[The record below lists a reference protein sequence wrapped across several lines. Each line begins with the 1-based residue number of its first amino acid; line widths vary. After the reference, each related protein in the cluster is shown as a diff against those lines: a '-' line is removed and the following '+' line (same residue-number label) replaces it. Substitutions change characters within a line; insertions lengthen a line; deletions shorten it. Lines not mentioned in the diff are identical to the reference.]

1 MIYPS
6 ADKIEANIES
16 KYELV
21 ILAAK
26 RCRQIREGSRPR
38 VETDS
43 ENPLT
48 IALEEIAAGVIK
60 GREDKS
66 SLAGQEAEADRQ
78 AVVGASLHVLPRPLV
93 PTWKRCWSNLKK
105 SSMMSSPKK
114 KKKTSLSQPT
124 KTKSKSALFDR
135 SVYVPDGPAAS
146 GAFDCSN
153 IRGTLKHDYGR

>member
-66 SLAGQEAEADRQ
+66 SLAGQDLERVDVMFNFWISDEKGLWYWMAQ
-78 AVVGASLHVLPRPLV
+78 ILV
-93 PTWKRCWSNLKK
+93 
-105 SSMMSSPKK
+105 
-114 KKKTSLSQPT
+114 
-124 KTKSKSALFDR
+124 
-135 SVYVPDGPAAS
+135 
-146 GAFDCSN
+146 
-153 IRGTLKHDYGR
+153 

>member
-26 RCRQIREGSRPR
+26 RCRQIREGSHPR

-66 SLAGQEAEADRQ
+66 SLAGQEAEADRK
-78 AVVGASLHVLPRPLV
+78 AVVGARELDVEVDEFLPDAELARAAAALGADMEAMLV
-93 PTWKRCWSNLKK
+93 ESEEELDDADNEEEEEEPVAT
-105 SSMMSSPKK
+105 
-114 KKKTSLSQPT
+114 
-124 KTKSKSALFDR
+124 DE
-135 SVYVPDGPAAS
+135 DEE
-146 GAFDCSN
+146 
-153 IRGTLKHDYGR
+153 

>member
-6 ADKIEANIES
+6 ADKIEANVES

-26 RCRQIREGSRPR
+26 RCRQIREGSRAR

-78 AVVGASLHVLPRPLV
+78 AVVGARELDVEVDEFLPDAELARAAAALGADALYAPQ
-93 PTWKRCWSNLKK
+93 
-105 SSMMSSPKK
+105 SSQTAWRLLP
-114 KKKTSLSQPT
+114 QPT
-124 KTKSKSALFDR
+124 NLAAYR
-135 SVYVPDGPAAS
+135 S
-146 GAFDCSN
+146 FLC
-153 IRGTLKHDYGR
+153 GRSRL

>member
-43 ENPLT
+43 EQDT
-48 IALEEIAAGVIK
+48 C
-60 GREDKS
+60 R
-66 SLAGQEAEADRQ
+66 
-78 AVVGASLHVLPRPLV
+78 
-93 PTWKRCWSNLKK
+93 
-105 SSMMSSPKK
+105 
-114 KKKTSLSQPT
+114 
-124 KTKSKSALFDR
+124 
-135 SVYVPDGPAAS
+135 
-146 GAFDCSN
+146 N
-153 IRGTLKHDYGR
+153 IL

>member
-60 GREDKS
+60 GREDKA

-78 AVVGASLHVLPRPLV
+78 AVVGARELDVEVDEFLPDAELARAAAALGADMEAMLV
-93 PTWKRCWSNLKK
+93 ESEEELDDVEPEEEEDEPVAT
-105 SSMMSSPKK
+105 
-114 KKKTSLSQPT
+114 
-124 KTKSKSALFDR
+124 DE
-135 SVYVPDGPAAS
+135 DEE
-146 GAFDCSN
+146 
-153 IRGTLKHDYGR
+153 

>member
-78 AVVGASLHVLPRPLV
+78 ANEAAKHVETGSENRRGRESEERTGSDADGEAAAPSRCGAIAARAHEAQEVGAIV
-93 PTWKRCWSNLKK
+93 
-105 SSMMSSPKK
+105 
-114 KKKTSLSQPT
+114 
-124 KTKSKSALFDR
+124 
-135 SVYVPDGPAAS
+135 GPWV
-146 GAFDCSN
+146 GANFQS
-153 IRGTLKHDYGR
+153 RFEEPVGRQHF

>member
-26 RCRQIREGSRPR
+26 RCRQIREGSHPR

-78 AVVGASLHVLPRPLV
+78 AVVGARELDVEVDEFLPDAELARAAAALGADMEAMLV
-93 PTWKRCWSNLKK
+93 ESEEELDDADNEEEEEEPVAT
-105 SSMMSSPKK
+105 
-114 KKKTSLSQPT
+114 
-124 KTKSKSALFDR
+124 DE
-135 SVYVPDGPAAS
+135 DEE
-146 GAFDCSN
+146 
-153 IRGTLKHDYGR
+153 

>member
-26 RCRQIREGSRPR
+26 RCRQIREGSRAR

-48 IALEEIAAGVIK
+48 LALEEIAAGVIK

-78 AVVGASLHVLPRPLV
+78 AVVGARELDVEVDEFLPDAELARAAAALGADMEAMLV
-93 PTWKRCWSNLKK
+93 ESEEELDDVESEEEEDDEPVAT
-105 SSMMSSPKK
+105 
-114 KKKTSLSQPT
+114 
-124 KTKSKSALFDR
+124 DE
-135 SVYVPDGPAAS
+135 DEE
-146 GAFDCSN
+146 
-153 IRGTLKHDYGR
+153 

>member
-6 ADKIEANIES
+6 ADKIEANVES

-26 RCRQIREGSRPR
+26 RCRQIREGSRSR

-48 IALEEIAAGVIK
+48 VALEEIAAGVIK

-78 AVVGASLHVLPRPLV
+78 AVVGARELDVEVDEFLPDAELARAAAALGPDMEAMLV
-93 PTWKRCWSNLKK
+93 EF
-105 SSMMSSPKK
+105 
-114 KKKTSLSQPT
+114 
-124 KTKSKSALFDR
+124 AE
-135 SVYVPDGPAAS
+135 
-146 GAFDCSN
+146 
-153 IRGTLKHDYGR
+153 